1 MTTPPAQPKI
11 YHITHVD
18 NLASIVAAG
27 CIEADGRRVV
37 QGGGQTSIG
46 MTDIKRRRL
55 FDIDVLCHPG
65 TKVGEYVPFYFC
77 PRSIMLFIF
86 YKNNHPDMSYRG
98 GQEPI
103 LHLQMDMESTIR
115 WANENGVR
123 WAFSDRNAG
132 GYLADF
138 FENPLELDKI
148 DWDAIKA
155 TDFRDM
161 QIQEGKQA
169 EFLIH
174 DNCPWHMVEK
184 IGVLN
189 EKIRNQVNG
198 ILQNVQH
205 KPVATIEKT
214 WYY

>member
-18 NLASIVAAG
+18 NLASIAAAG
-27 CIEADGRRVV
+27 FIEADGRRIGM
-37 QGGGQTSIG
+37 GGDQTSIG

-55 FDIDVLCHPG
+55 FEIEAHCHPH
-65 TKVGEYVPFYFC
+65 TRVGEYVPFYFC
-77 PRSIMLFIF
+77 PRSIMLFII

-103 LHLQMDMESTIR
+103 LHLQMDMLSSIR
-115 WANENGVR
+115 WANENNVR
-123 WAFSDRNAG
+123 WAFTDRNAG

-138 FENPLELDKI
+138 FNDLTDLEKI
-148 DWDAIKA
+148 DWNAVMA

-174 DNCPWHMVEK
+174 DVCPWHLVEK
-184 IGVLN
+184 VGVLN
-189 EKIRNQVNG
+189 EKVLNQVNA
-198 ILQNVQH
+198 ILKNARH
-205 KPVATIEKT
+205 KPVVDIEKT
-214 WYY
+214 WYF

>member
-1 MTTPPAQPKI
+1 MTTPSAQPKI

-18 NLASIVAAG
+18 NLASILAVG
-27 CIEADGRRVV
+27 CIEADGRRLSQV
-37 QGGGQTSIG
+37 GDQTSIG

-55 FDIDVLCHPG
+55 FEIDVFCHPG

-77 PRSIMLFIF
+77 PRSIMLFII

-103 LHLQMDMESTIR
+103 LHLQVDMESTIR
-115 WANENGVR
+115 WANENGVY

-138 FENPLELDKI
+138 FKNSLELDNI
-148 DWDAIKA
+148 DWDAVKS
-155 TDFRDM
+155 TDFRNM

-174 DNCPWHMVEK
+174 DTCPWHLVEK

-189 EKIRNQVNG
+189 DNIRNQVNG
-198 ILQNVQH
+198 ILRNVQY
-205 KPVATIEKT
+205 KPVVKIERT